1 LGKRIQNRKI
11 EIPFFPCFPQ
21 TFICKDF

>member
-11 EIPFFPCFPQ
+11 EIPFFPCFLQ